1 MEGVFEVL
9 NSKRVAL
16 KKHENQIMLESKL
29 EAFFNW
35 FSPHFGMRFSALGA
49 YLNAPETLCISMR
62 KEGRAQSQKTGL
74 KTLFRMHDQLNPSAP
89 QRPATF
95 VLSSKPKVQETSLQ
109 KQLSAS
115 TLFYTVAFVEGAAV
129 MVREKLLGMLGAEKE
144 GQRIDLK
151 ITNTTTTTC

>member
-1 MEGVFEVL
+1 
-9 NSKRVAL
+9 
-16 KKHENQIMLESKL
+16 
-29 EAFFNW
+29 
-35 FSPHFGMRFSALGA
+35 
-49 YLNAPETLCISMR
+49 MR